1 MDEFVMEELM
11 RKDNEIKRLKEEGIN
26 TGFME
31 QRFPNVTYPFNLQF
45 PVPTTNVYDAILSKV
60 SGAELTILCRTR
72 FNSPKEQIEVY
83 VGIIQRL
90 LDEGVFDTA
99 TYPGMVAPVP
109 TPMPTPTP
117 TPDPAPTPT
126 PEPGY
131 GTTQST
137 CCGECEKKQE
147 NTNIENIKDALRYL
161 LKTCEE
167 TDTAIIT
174 AAQKK
179 NEQ

>member
-31 QRFPNVTYPFNLQF
+31 QRFPNVTYPFKLQF

-90 LDEGVFDTA
+90 LDEGAFDTA

-109 TPMPTPTP
+109 TP
-117 TPDPAPTPT
+117 TPT
-126 PEPGY
+126 PEPAQTPEPTDGY

-137 CCGECEKKQE
+137 CCGECEKKG
-147 NTNIENIKDALRYL
+147 NTCVDSIKDALRYL

-174 AAQKK
+174 AVQKKK